1 MSGSNET
8 NGLKLKSG
16 RRKEKENG
24 TVRSVDEET
33 VRSPSVYLH
42 LRAAV
47 LEPEL
52 DLARVEAEPL
62 AELAA
67 LLLVRVR
74 ALLEQ
79 PTYANATQHDPSMH

>member
-1 MSGSNET
+1 LVTREI
-8 NGLKLKSG
+8 
-16 RRKEKENG
+16 
-24 TVRSVDEET
+24 VA
-33 VRSPSVYLH
+33 YLH
-42 LRAAV
+42 LCAAV

-52 DLARVEAEPL
+52 DLARVKAEPL

-79 PTYANATQHDPSMH
+79 PTHAARIYA